1 VVEIPAGDRDPA
13 GGMAVQELT
22 GGRFGEMSTLMN
34 YTFQSFGFRGRTKL
48 RSFYDLI
55 ANIAAEEDG
64 HIEAVGAT
72 ITTMLSGAHARQ
84 IVEQG
89 SPAHFLKS
97 GFILRFPRRSDLR
110 AVATGCKLGADRVT
124 RLGEHATVFPS
135 PLARRKLRCVK
146 WRRAGLAVGA
156 AGVATEEAETLR
168 KEPDHVV
175 WTPRARPASGVG
187 GHVGRGAR
195 CPQAQRRDAAPTPL
209 LHQRAGASRKP
220 RPDLRP
226 KHSFPPARS
235 AAPQ

>member
-1 VVEIPAGDRDPA
+1 
-13 GGMAVQELT
+13 M
-22 GGRFGEMSTLMN
+22 
-34 YTFQSFGFRGRTKL
+34 

-89 SPAHFLKS
+89 SPPHFLKS

-124 RLGEHATVFPS
+124 RLGEHATMFPS
-135 PLARRKLRCVK
+135 PLARRKLRCVR

-156 AGVATEEAETLR
+156 AVVATEETETLR
-168 KEPDHVV
+168 RSP
-175 WTPRARPASGVG
+175 TTSSGPLERG
-187 GHVGRGAR
+187 QHPESEGMSDEERGAPR
-195 CPQAQRRDAAPTPL
+195 AQRRDAAPSRLP
-209 LHQRAGASRKP
+209 HQRAGASRPP
-220 RPDLRP
+220 RPDLSP